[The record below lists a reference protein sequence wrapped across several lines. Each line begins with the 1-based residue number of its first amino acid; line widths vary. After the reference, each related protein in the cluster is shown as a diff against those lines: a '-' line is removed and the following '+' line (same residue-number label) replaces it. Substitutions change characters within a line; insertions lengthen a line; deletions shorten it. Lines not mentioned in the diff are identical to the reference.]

1 MKYIA
6 TFVMVISLNCAIY
19 GQEYNLGI
27 FMDKILE
34 WYIHAH
40 PDLENPVVVQCH
52 EDQNH
57 YYMDYS

>member
-1 MKYIA
+1 MSKIMLLAIA
-6 TFVMVISLNCAIY
+6 LIVSMSVSY
-19 GQEYNLGI
+19 GHEYNLGI

-57 YYMDYS
+57 